1 MLGYLETHCNSIGIY
16 VVVPMHTHPFLSL
29 DMQRAAECVSHEN
42 NHAIFLVV
50 MGVSGTGK
58 STLGVALSNTLKLPF
73 VDGDDLHPPSNV
85 AKMSRG
91 EALTDEDRK
100 PWLARIRQTAVESV
114 LDQLGVPAGTDIDP
128 CNKPETR
135 RGMDKLEE
143 EGMPVEGRGGTISP
157 LLSEVQHRLGVI
169 IACSALKKTYR
180 DVLRGLT
187 RPSLSPCEDSSEPYA
202 VTIQT
207 WFVFLKGSKDMLVDR
222 MHKRKGHFM
231 KAHMLES
238 QLDTLESPE
247 NEPGVITV
255 PIECSTEEQVR
266 FVLSKLFD
274 P

>member
-1 MLGYLETHCNSIGIY
+1 
-16 VVVPMHTHPFLSL
+16 
-29 DMQRAAECVSHEN
+29 Q
-42 NHAIFLVV
+42 
-50 MGVSGTGK
+50 GVSGTGK

-100 PWLARIRQTAVESV
+100 PWLARIRQTA
-114 LDQLGVPAGTDIDP
+114 
-128 CNKPETR
+128 
-135 RGMDKLEE
+135 E

-231 KAHMLES
+231 KAQMLES

-247 NEPGVITV
+247 DEPGVITV

>member
-1 MLGYLETHCNSIGIY
+1 
-16 VVVPMHTHPFLSL
+16 
-29 DMQRAAECVSHEN
+29 MQRGAECVSQEN
-42 NHAIFLVV
+42 NRAIFLVV

-85 AKMSRG
+85 TKMSRG

-100 PWLARIRQTAVESV
+100 PWLARIRQTAVKSIF
-114 LDQLGVPAGTDIDP
+114 DQLGVPASTDIDP
-128 CNKPETR
+128 RNKPGTR
-135 RGMDKLEE
+135 RAMDKLEG
-143 EGMPVEGRGGTISP
+143 EGMPVEGCGDTSSP

-187 RPSLSPCEDSSEPYA
+187 RPSLSPCEDPSEPHA

-207 WFVFLKGSKDMLVDR
+207 WFVFLKGSKDTLMDR
-222 MHKRKGHFM
+222 MQKRQGHFM
-231 KAHMLES
+231 KAQMLES

-247 NEPGVITV
+247 DESRVITV
-255 PIECSTEEQVR
+255 PIECSTDEQVR
-266 FVLSKLFD
+266 LVLSELFD